1 MRISFRKFSQFEF
14 TCQGSFRFHPESN
27 HAHEEWLLE
36 VNVNSANASELSLLP
51 GVGPVLA
58 RRIVSDRLVNGRFD
72 RIVDLQRVRGI
83 GPGKLAEI
91 REMAVVDP

>member
-1 MRISFRKFSQFEF
+1 MHTR
-14 TCQGSFRFHPESN
+14 
-27 HAHEEWLLE
+27 EWLIE

-58 RRIVSDRLVNGRFD
+58 SRIVSDRLVNGRFD